1 MARVTPD
8 AIDAPFEKP
17 EENLRGCQHEGCA
30 EAGLHRA
37 PRSRDRLNEYY
48 WFCKEH
54 VRLYNLAW
62 NYFVGMD
69 EDQIESQRRKD
80 TVWQRPS
87 WPFGSQAQRLEAEAR
102 AQLERD
108 FGLGSDGPRG
118 SNGASK
124 PRHADE
130 QALALLNLSRPVT
143 FPEIKTRYK
152 QLVKQ
157 LHPDANGSD
166 AEAEER
172 LKLVNQAYA
181 TLKQSFVQ

>member
-1 MARVTPD
+1 MARATPD
-8 AIDAPFEKP
+8 AIGAPFRKA
-17 EENLRGCQHEGCA
+17 EEYLRACQHEGCA
-30 EAGLHRA
+30 EAGVHRA
-37 PRSRDRLNEYY
+37 PRSRDQLREYY
-48 WFCKEH
+48 WFCLEH

-69 EDQIESQRRKD
+69 ENQIESQRRED

-87 WPFGSQAQRLEAEAR
+87 WPFGSQARRLEAEAR
-102 AQLERD
+102 EQLERD
-108 FGLGSDGPRG
+108 FGMASDGSGKR
-118 SNGASK
+118 NGAQR
-124 PRHADE
+124 PRHEDE

-172 LKLVNQAYA
+172 LKLVNQAYG